1 MLKIL
6 RIFLCQMAINF
17 SCHIVKANLCLGG
30 QDIFAAVKENSPN
43 GEFIANLSIIGDP
56 GANSIR
62 LCLTGDNAD
71 WFYLES
77 KTIRL
82 NTSSTRVLDREV
94 QGSVLMA
101 SLTCYEDDTIQSV
114 YRIMVEILNENDN
127 RPKFLEHSIT
137 TYNISELTAVNT
149 VLFTVQAKDADDDTI
164 MYVIDP
170 AMPDASYFRIDLPN
184 SGRVVLAKPLDYETK
199 AQLQFLIFAVE
210 MNTKQKHNASATI
223 KINVLDGDD
232 QYPQFLPCILLSQ
245 DQSRSVCTNP
255 IYTVNITEKEQDIT
269 LHFFPGPIHAED
281 GDKGLRTQLSYAILS
296 GADNGRFQINN
307 VTGEIFM
314 TRPVENR
321 LLTPNLR
328 LRIMAAQVDD
338 PKKYTVA
345 TALIRVLAV
354 NQYPPQFNRTTY
366 KGFIIE
372 NISPV
377 TFVSTYG
384 NTVLVIQA
392 YDRDFRDGVNPRI
405 HYTLKPKSN
414 NTRLYQIT
422 QEGFLIAKT
431 DVLRAFEKHFLEVVA
446 TDQESGET
454 VKASID
460 IEVLQKGQQ
469 VPLSPFSGREK
480 LYSMMN
486 MNVLGGSM
494 GVALLLL
501 IFALCVFLRIAKNR
515 RQHQHTADRASVAL
529 EKHPNVS
536 LRWFQL
542 VNPGR
547 PMPLVEEISY
557 QNEGYCDLG
566 EEETASNIHGK
577 QGVYVKKEDNIN
589 VKTCN
594 KQKEFLKFPKDTVHS
609 HKRPAQESEST
620 SSSIVSN
627 GRTTERSGCK
637 SVWFNDD
644 MIVKEHDST
653 TNQNPDDSTQEANL
667 QMEKTNSQMANDEP
681 SSQDQSDNGMCEKE
695 KTLAEGSTGEKHDT
709 SESQDDDS
717 LLKDLEEHHDC
728 AEEVL
733 ENPYKNMCPA
743 ICVMGDKVGTT
754 EDEHS
759 NGTNSNDDL
768 QLEDPETGQ
777 TETEAEAFLHCGN
790 PPTHNDETVSST
802 AENESVTKGSKA
814 QNLDYDSTTQTGLL
828 FFVEDSIEF

>member
-6 RIFLCQMAINF
+6 RIFLCQMAMNF

-529 EKHPNVS
+529 EKHPNVKAS
-536 LRWFQL
+536 L
-542 VNPGR
+542 P
-547 PMPLVEEISY
+547 IS
-557 QNEGYCDLG
+557 
-566 EEETASNIHGK
+566 
-577 QGVYVKKEDNIN
+577 
-589 VKTCN
+589 
-594 KQKEFLKFPKDTVHS
+594 HS
-609 HKRPAQESEST
+609 
-620 SSSIVSN
+620 
-627 GRTTERSGCK
+627 
-637 SVWFNDD
+637 
-644 MIVKEHDST
+644 
-653 TNQNPDDSTQEANL
+653 
-667 QMEKTNSQMANDEP
+667 
-681 SSQDQSDNGMCEKE
+681 
-695 KTLAEGSTGEKHDT
+695 
-709 SESQDDDS
+709 
-717 LLKDLEEHHDC
+717 
-728 AEEVL
+728 
-733 ENPYKNMCPA
+733 
-743 ICVMGDKVGTT
+743 
-754 EDEHS
+754 
-759 NGTNSNDDL
+759 
-768 QLEDPETGQ
+768 
-777 TETEAEAFLHCGN
+777 
-790 PPTHNDETVSST
+790 VSS
-802 AENESVTKGSKA
+802 
-814 QNLDYDSTTQTGLL
+814 
-828 FFVEDSIEF
+828 